1 MARAL
6 LYGTAVSPGYA
17 IGRVHLLHVAGM
29 IEKRRIAP
37 RQAAREQQRLRAAS
51 EAVREALREA
61 MGKVPE
67 ELAEYREVIAAQME
81 LARDPKLLES
91 AARKIESDL
100 ICASWAL
107 DETINQ
113 LCALFDKMEDP
124 YLRDRAQDI
133 RAVGLRLRESLQGAH
148 AVVAPEEACVLM
160 AEDLSPADV
169 MDMDFSGVQALVT
182 AQGGPTS
189 HTAILAR
196 GLRIPALV
204 GLPDVLATV
213 HEGDSVIVD
222 GVGGVLLAGPEH
234 DDLAHYSTLREEYTA
249 WETRVRAAAHWPADT
264 RDGVRVRVQAN
275 MERPDEAAE
284 MRESGADGVGLYRT
298 EFSFLRDV
306 LPGEKEL
313 LEEYGA
319 VARGVAPARVVFRT
333 LDVGAD
339 KMMRAQSNVR
349 EPNPALGL
357 RGIRFCLRH
366 RHIFRTQ
373 LRALM
378 RVGVAGNVAL
388 MLPMISTL
396 DEVLTVRDI
405 MRDLHG
411 ELAAR
416 RIPHAESLPLGV
428 MIETPA
434 AVLIADALARECD
447 FFSIGTNDLIHY
459 LLAID
464 RNNHQVAYLN
474 EALHPA
480 VVRSLKRIIDA
491 AHREGIWVSVC
502 GELAS
507 DPYGLALLLGMG
519 VDAVSASPRFVPGM
533 KHMLRRLDAAT
544 CMDLAYNVLMSADI
558 SASQRMVR
566 ERLQESLGS
575 ELAFH
580 TTSIL
585 THSHE

>member
-1 MARAL
+1 ML
-6 LYGTAVSPGYA
+6 P
-17 IGRVHLLHVAGM
+17 
-29 IEKRRIAP
+29 
-37 RQAAREQQRLRAAS
+37 
-51 EAVREALREA
+51 
-61 MGKVPE
+61 
-67 ELAEYREVIAAQME
+67 
-81 LARDPKLLES
+81 
-91 AARKIESDL
+91 
-100 ICASWAL
+100 
-107 DETINQ
+107 DE
-113 LCALFDKMEDP
+113 
-124 YLRDRAQDI
+124 
-133 RAVGLRLRESLQGAH
+133 G
-148 AVVAPEEACVLM
+148 CVLM

-213 HEGDSVIVD
+213 REGDSVIVD
-222 GVGGVLLAGPEH
+222 GVGGILLAGPEH
-234 DDLAHYSTLREEYTA
+234 DDLARYSALREAYTA

-264 RDGVRVRVQAN
+264 RDGVRVSVQAN
-275 MERPDEAAE
+275 MERPGEAPE

-298 EFSFLRDV
+298 EFSFLRET
-306 LPGEKEL
+306 LPEEKDL

-319 VARGVAPARVVFRT
+319 VVRGVASARVVFRT

-339 KMMRAQSNVR
+339 KMMRAQAGVR

-366 RHIFRTQ
+366 RHLFRTQ

-378 RVGVAGNVAL
+378 RVGVMGNVAL

-396 DEVLTVRDI
+396 DEVLAVRGI

-480 VVRSLKRIIDA
+480 VVRSLKRVIDA
-491 AHREGIWVSVC
+491 AHREGIGVSVC

-533 KHMLRRLDAAT
+533 KHMLRRLEAAT

-566 ERLQESLGS
+566 ERLQELLGS